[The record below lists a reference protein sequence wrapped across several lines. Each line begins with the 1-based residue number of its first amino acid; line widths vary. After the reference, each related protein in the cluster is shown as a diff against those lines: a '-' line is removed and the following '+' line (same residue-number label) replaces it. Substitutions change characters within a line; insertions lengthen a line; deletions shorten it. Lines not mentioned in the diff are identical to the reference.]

1 MRERAILDVHLPIHS
16 CQLDHSEVLQHSR
29 KYDFLSGFPFL
40 LLCCSAALSL
50 SLLRP
55 LIIFSLNPV
64 VVLFCF
70 IWIFCCASVCA
81 FHCKEDLQVQYVTC
95 KITQVSV
102 IGPAF
107 FFAACHMSA
116 FLVNSL
122 MSDR

>member
-1 MRERAILDVHLPIHS
+1 MRERDILDVHLPIHS

-40 LLCCSAALSL
+40 SCCSAAL
-50 SLLRP
+50 LLRLYLYFVP
-55 LIIFSLNPV
+55 SFF
-64 VVLFCF
+64 VLFCF
-70 IWIFCCASVCA
+70 DLDFLLCVCA

-107 FFAACHMSA
+107 FFAACHMSV

-122 MSDR
+122 ISDR